1 MNDFPVP
8 AWFLIAI
15 FIIIVAY
22 FVVDHYQYKKATRE
36 AIDSINKIFD
46 SIKTFLLITFIERI
60 SSAFEDSSED
70 DDDDDDDDAD
80 HDGQDLI

>member
-8 AWFLIAI
+8 IWFIIAI
-15 FIIIVAY
+15 FILIVAY
-22 FVVDHYQYKKATRE
+22 FIVDHYQYKKATRE

-46 SIKTFLLITFIERI
+46 SIKTFLLITMIERI

-70 DDDDDDDDAD
+70 TDDDDAD
-80 HDGQDLI
+80 RDGQDLI

>member
-8 AWFLIAI
+8 IWFIIAI
-15 FIIIVAY
+15 FILIVTY
-22 FVVDHYQYKKATRE
+22 FIVDHYQYKKATSE

-46 SIKTFLLITFIERI
+46 SIKIFLLITMIERI
-60 SSAFEDSSED
+60 SSAFEDTSED
-70 DDDDDDDDAD
+70 ADDDAD

>member
-8 AWFLIAI
+8 IWFIVAMSI
-15 FIIIVAY
+15 VIVAY

-46 SIKTFLLITFIERI
+46 SIKTFLLITMIERI

-70 DDDDDDDDAD
+70 DDDDNDAD
-80 HDGQDLI
+80 RDGQDLI